1 MIKFY
6 TASYDASVYLQQPVQ
21 NAGRD
26 PILEIA
32 KTYYG
37 NIKDINR
44 SLIKFDILPISKSL
58 ASGEISGSFRSYL
71 NLQSARSEKIPAE
84 YTIYAN
90 AVSESW
96 DMGQFTRFDS
106 GSTSLQLSS
115 SAQQGVSWRY
125 RNGINKWQENA
136 IAGTAVYAAGV
147 TGSANAEGGV
157 WYTASQASQS
167 YSYQSDD
174 IHMDITD
181 IVKMWVSGTIVN
193 NGLILRHGLSNEND
207 TKDYGTL
214 RFYSKETD
222 TIYQPNIE
230 FVWETITFT
239 TGSLLPVT
247 GSALDDYKVI
257 LTNLK
262 TKYEANTK
270 PRIRVKGRDKFPLK
284 TFGTT
289 FEYDQS
295 KYLPQTTYYQL
306 EDYVTG
312 ETIYPFSDYT
322 KLSCDSI
329 SNYFDLEL
337 STLSVYRTY
346 RIKIKIVK
354 DGVSTILDD
363 KLIFEIV

>member
-6 TASYDASVYLQQPVQ
+6 TASYDASIYLQQPVQ
-21 NAGRD
+21 NTGRD
-26 PILEIA
+26 PLLEIA

-37 NIKDINR
+37 DIKDINR
-44 SLIKFDILPISKSL
+44 ALLKFDILPISKSL
-58 ASGEISGSFRSYL
+58 AAGEISGSFRSYL
-71 NLQSARSEKIPAE
+71 NLRAAKSEEIPAE

-96 DMGQFTRFDS
+96 DMGLGIRFDNI
-106 GSTSLQLSS
+106 TTD
-115 SAQQGVSWRY
+115 GVSWRY
-125 RNGINKWQENA
+125 RDGINKWQEYTTGGSA
-136 IAGTAVYAAGV
+136 IYAAGV

-174 IHMDITD
+174 IYMNITD

-193 NGLILRHGLSNEND
+193 NGLILRHGLTNEND

-222 TIYQPNIE
+222 TIYQPTLEI
-230 FVWETITFT
+230 VWETVSFA

-247 GSALDDYKVI
+247 GSALDDYKVVI
-257 LTNLK
+257 TNLK

-284 TFGTT
+284 AFGNT

-337 STLSVYRTY
+337 STLPVYRTY

-354 DGVSTILDD
+354 DGISTILDD

>member
-21 NAGRD
+21 NTGRD

-37 NIKDINR
+37 DIKDINR
-44 SLIKFDILPISKSL
+44 TLIKFDISAISQSI
-58 ASGEISGSFRSYL
+58 ASGEIAGDWKSYL
-71 NLQSARSEKIPAE
+71 NLKSAKSEEIPAE

-96 DMGQFTRFDS
+96 DMGLGIRFDNI
-106 GSTSLQLSS
+106 TTD
-115 SAQQGVSWRY
+115 GVSWRY
-125 RNGINKWQENA
+125 RNGFNKWQENA
-136 IAGTAVYAAGV
+136 IAGTAVYPAGV

-157 WYTASQASQS
+157 WYTASMASQS

-181 IVKMWVSGTIVN
+181 MVKMWVSGTIEN
-193 NGLILRHGLSNEND
+193 NGLILRHGLVNEED
-207 TKDYGTL
+207 TIDYGIL

-222 TIYQPNIE
+222 SIYQPNIQ
-230 FVWETITFT
+230 FVWETISFA

-247 GSALDDYKVI
+247 GSALDDYKVV

-262 TKYEANTK
+262 TRYEANTK

-337 STLSVYRTY
+337 STLPVYRTY

-354 DGVSTILDD
+354 DGISTILDD